1 MKKINLQMLEEV
13 AKVRENSKE
22 GRKGHFIEGVR
33 LSSTDLRDGR
43 EEIIRDRILRWM
55 IEVSL
60 PSK

>member
-1 MKKINLQMLEEV
+1 MLEEV

-55 IEVSL
+55 IEISL